1 MLELANAWQRGFPLV
16 PRPFAEIA
24 ERSRLTENEVLRKF
38 LDLKTQGVIDRI
50 GPVLRPNA
58 VGASTLAALAV
69 APQRLADVAAFVSDQ
84 PGVNHNYE
92 REHRYNLW
100 FVVHGA
106 SEADVEA
113 GIARIEQASGLQALR
128 LPLLE
133 EFHIDLGFDL
143 DTHAAPRG
151 VPIRA
156 KRSLSLEE
164 KNLLKA
170 AASGLPILPAPYEQV
185 ARAIGSTESAVI
197 ALLQTMLAD
206 GRIRRIGAVIRHRRV
221 GYEANAM
228 LVWDVPD
235 PLVRDLGA
243 KLAAD
248 ASVTLCY
255 LRARAL
261 PEWPYNLYC
270 MVHGRRRSR
279 VLYEAK
285 RISAAYGLARFPR
298 AILFSRRCFAQRAA
312 GHG

>member
-38 LDLKTQGVIDRI
+38 LDLETQGVIDRI

-312 GHG
+312 RHG

>member
-113 GIARIEQASGLQALR
+113 GIAR
-128 LPLLE
+128 
-133 EFHIDLGFDL
+133 
-143 DTHAAPRG
+143 
-151 VPIRA
+151 
-156 KRSLSLEE
+156 
-164 KNLLKA
+164 
-170 AASGLPILPAPYEQV
+170 
-185 ARAIGSTESAVI
+185 
-197 ALLQTMLAD
+197 
-206 GRIRRIGAVIRHRRV
+206 
-221 GYEANAM
+221 
-228 LVWDVPD
+228 
-235 PLVRDLGA
+235 
-243 KLAAD
+243 
-248 ASVTLCY
+248 
-255 LRARAL
+255 
-261 PEWPYNLYC
+261 
-270 MVHGRRRSR
+270 
-279 VLYEAK
+279 
-285 RISAAYGLARFPR
+285 
-298 AILFSRRCFAQRAA
+298 RRCACRCSRSSTSTSASTSIPTPRRAA
-312 GHG
+312 CQ

>member
-24 ERSRLTENEVLRKF
+24 ERSRLTENEVLGKF
-38 LDLKTQGVIDRI
+38 QDLKTQGVIDRI
-50 GPVLRPNA
+50 GPVFRPNA

-69 APQRLADVAAFVSDQ
+69 APPRLADVAAFVSDQ

-312 GHG
+312 RHG

>member
-279 VLYEAK
+279 ELYEAK

-312 GHG
+312 RHG